1 MTGIRVW
8 ISRVLDLLFS
18 KRRERRL
25 DEEIRNHLDLLVD
38 QYVADGMT
46 PVEARQAARRAFGGV
61 EQMKEAY
68 RDQRGLP
75 LADALRQD
83 FRFALRLL
91 NRNRGFALTAVLVLG
106 IGIGVNNMLFTILN
120 AHTLRGLPMPSS
132 HRVLW
137 LSTIDDRGR
146 DRGVSFADYQDVIT
160 GVQHYAGIA
169 AFESGPMVIAGDGR
183 AADRLDGAY
192 VTANAFDLIDT
203 TPLLGRGFTASDDQP
218 GAAGVAV
225 LTKTAWETR
234 YGADRGALG
243 RPITLNGVPVTL
255 IGVVPDRSGFPST
268 AQVWTPLS
276 QAPNLAARTRDA
288 RTLQVFG
295 RVADGA
301 RVDQAIAEVTG
312 IAERL
317 ASEHPDTNRN
327 TRARVVPINSR
338 FLGSASDGVW
348 RAFITVGF
356 IVVLISCANVAN
368 LMLDRS
374 LLRARELAIR
384 ASVGG
389 SRTRLLRQLLVEGL
403 VIAAFGAGIGLI
415 VAVGGIRV
423 FLRAIPGDALPYWF
437 DYSIDWR
444 VLAALIGVSAATVLV
459 FALVPAIQASRT
471 DVLTVLKDGGRSHVG
486 GRRRVL
492 ATMFLVG
499 QLALAV
505 VLLAHLAVNVRIDRP
520 GLASDAIF
528 DNPEI
533 VTAAMTLPPA
543 SYPTAVARSAF
554 YDSLLARLRGVN
566 GMNPAAIASALPAS
580 GGDSREVVIDG
591 KRGAEKDE
599 ERTTLAIAITPA
611 YFRALGLSLLQGRE
625 LEDSDGNPGRGNV
638 IVNQA
643 FAEKFLAS
651 ESIIGR
657 RIQLVSPDARS
668 GGIGWLTIVGVA
680 PDIRQRRG
688 RDSDPV
694 VYVSFTPDPPA
705 NGAVIL
711 RSSLDTA
718 TVVATLRQQVQSVDP
733 ALPIFRA
740 RTLPQLRRDLDWNGR
755 VSNGLFLFLAFIA
768 VALATFGLYAVT
780 THAVSQQRHEIGIR
794 MALGARSHQII
805 GQVIRQLLIQ
815 VSLGFAAGVVCTML
829 WERVFPPGDPSIRAT
844 DPLSLAL
851 VALMLLGL
859 ITIAAAVPSR
869 RASRVDPLLA
879 IRAE

>member
-8 ISRVLDLLFS
+8 ISRVLDLLVS
-18 KRRERRL
+18 SRRERRL
-25 DEEIRNHLDLLVD
+25 DEEIRNHLELLAD
-38 QYVADGMT
+38 QYIADGMA
-46 PVEARQAARRAFGGV
+46 PAEARQAARCAFGGV
-61 EQMKEAY
+61 EQMKETY

-75 LADALRQD
+75 LVDALRQD
-83 FRFALRLL
+83 FRFAIRLL
-91 NRNRGFALTAVLVLG
+91 NRNRGFAVTAVLVLG

-132 HRVLW
+132 DRVLW

-146 DRGVSFADYQDVIT
+146 DRGVSFADYQDIT
-160 GVQHYAGIA
+160 AGVQHYAGIA
-169 AFESGPMVIAGDGR
+169 AFEGGPMVLAGDGR

-192 VTANAFDLIDT
+192 VTANAFDLVGA
-203 TPLLGRGFTASDDQP
+203 TPLLGRGFSASDDQP
-218 GAAGVAV
+218 GAAAVAV

-234 YGADRGALG
+234 YGSDRGALG
-243 RPITLNGVPVTL
+243 RAVTLNGVPATL
-255 IGVVPDRSGFPST
+255 IGVLPDRSGFPST
-268 AQVWTPLS
+268 AQAWTPLS
-276 QAPNLAARTRDA
+276 QAPNLAARKRDA

-301 RVDQAIAEVTG
+301 RVDRATAEVTG

-317 ASEHPDTNRN
+317 AREHPETNRN

-338 FLGSASDGVW
+338 FLGSATDGVW

-389 SRTRLLRQLLVEGL
+389 SRGRLLRQLLVEGL
-403 VIAAFGAGIGLI
+403 VIAAFGAGTGLI
-415 VAVGGIRV
+415 VAIGGIRV
-423 FLRAIPGDALPYWF
+423 FRRAIPDDALPYWF

-444 VLAALIGVSAATVLV
+444 VLAALIGVSAVTVLV

-471 DVLTVLKDGGRSHVG
+471 DVLTVLKDGGRSNTV

-492 ATMFLVG
+492 ATMFLAA

-505 VLLAHLAVNVRIDRP
+505 VLLAGLAVNVRISRP

-528 DNPEI
+528 DNPGI

-543 SYPTAVARSAF
+543 SYPSAVARSAF
-554 YDSLLARLRGVN
+554 YDALLLRLRGIN
-566 GMNPAAIASALPAS
+566 AMNLAAIASALPAS
-580 GGDSREVVIDG
+580 GGESKEVVIDG
-591 KRGAEKDE
+591 QRAAEKDD
-599 ERTTLAIAITPA
+599 ERTALAIAITPA
-611 YFRALGLSLLQGRE
+611 YFSTLGLSLLHGRALAE
-625 LEDSDGNPGRGNV
+625 SDGSPGRGNV
-638 IVNQA
+638 IVNSA
-643 FAEKFLAS
+643 FAEKFLGGAS
-651 ESIIGR
+651 GIGR
-657 RIQLVSPDARS
+657 RIQLVSAEARTPAHE
-668 GGIGWLTIVGVA
+668 WLTIVGVA

-694 VYVSFTPDPPA
+694 VYTPFAPDPPA
-705 NGAVIL
+705 SGALIV
-711 RSSLDTA
+711 RSSMDTA
-718 TVVATLRQQVQSVDP
+718 TVVAALREQVQSVDP

-740 RTLPQLRRDLDWNGR
+740 RTLPQVRRDIDWNGR

-780 THAVSQQRHEIGIR
+780 THAVSQERHEIGIR

-805 GQVIRQLLIQ
+805 GRVIRRLLVQ
-815 VSLGFAAGVVCTML
+815 VSFGFAAGVVCTML
-829 WERVFPPGDPSIRAT
+829 WERTFPPGDANIRAT
-844 DPLSLAL
+844 DPLSLTLVAIVLTAL
-851 VALMLLGL
+851 V
-859 ITIAAAVPSR
+859 TIAAAVPSR

-879 IRAE
+879 IRTE